1 MARKLTKAKASP
13 DVPAA
18 RPPWTCRA
26 CQTTNDNDGA
36 CAGCGESRPN

>member
-1 MARKLTKAKASP
+1 MATRKPKSKQP
-13 DVPAA
+13 RDVPAA

-26 CQTTNDNDGA
+26 CQATNDSDGA